1 MTTDQETGQRARILE
16 QFSRLAPQYAA
27 LRSEMHEDAMRRVLT
42 ATQVTQNDSVLD
54 VACGTGQ
61 LALAFTAV
69 ANHVTGIDATPAMI
83 ERAQTLQA
91 DAKVDNIRWV
101 VGDAYHLPFTD
112 GEFSIVTCRYAFHH
126 MLDPAAAVAEMT
138 RVCATGGR
146 VALVDV
152 VTTDEKT
159 DAFNNMERLRDPSH
173 VRALTLDK
181 LVTLAESSG
190 LKYLK
195 CDFYP
200 YVGELELLL
209 KGSSPAPGNEEK
221 VRELIIQD
229 IDRND
234 LGIGVHRNGTEIV
247 VSYPIAIV
255 TAARV

>member
-1 MTTDQETGQRARILE
+1 MTVDKETGQRARILE

-27 LRSEMHEDAMRRVLT
+27 LRSEMHEDAIRRVLA
-42 ATQVTQNDSVLD
+42 ATQVTQKDQVLD

-61 LALAFTAV
+61 LALAFAAV

-91 DAKVDNIRWV
+91 DEKVDNVRWV
-101 VGDAYHLPFTD
+101 VGDAYHLPFKT

-126 MLDPAAAVAEMT
+126 MLEPSAAVAEMT
-138 RVCATGGR
+138 RVCAPGGR

-173 VRALTLDK
+173 VRALTLDE
-181 LVTLAESSG
+181 LINLAESSG
-190 LKYLK
+190 LKDPK
-195 CDFYP
+195 CDSYP

-209 KGSSPAPGNEEK
+209 QGSHPAPGNEDK
-221 VRELIIQD
+221 VRELIVQD

-234 LGIGVHRNGTEIV
+234 LGIGVHRRGTEIF

-255 TAARV
+255 TATRP